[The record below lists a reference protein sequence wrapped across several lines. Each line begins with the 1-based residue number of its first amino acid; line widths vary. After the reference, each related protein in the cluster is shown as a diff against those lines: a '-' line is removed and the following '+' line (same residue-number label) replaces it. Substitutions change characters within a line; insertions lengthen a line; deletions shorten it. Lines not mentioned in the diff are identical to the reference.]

1 MQIGTLCLRSLA
13 TRPLRSRSRW
23 NVPGW
28 SKDTGGGWYLL
39 FRSASPERANGR
51 PHGCAANGKDPTH
64 TTHARAWFAAERDR
78 RRRHARVQVPR
89 LGSGRYQGV
98 PQEARPDP
106 LPSWRL
112 PVRHIRFHST
122 PVRPNFKLAAPC
134 PRAARGCVA
143 LSLDRE
149 PGSPPREA
157 ARPRVGGVGEP
168 SCIVRGR
175 VRGRAARG
183 QLRCTLQI

>member
-1 MQIGTLCLRSLA
+1 MC
-13 TRPLRSRSRW
+13 
-23 NVPGW
+23 
-28 SKDTGGGWYLL
+28 
-39 FRSASPERANGR
+39 
-51 PHGCAANGKDPTH
+51 
-64 TTHARAWFAAERDR
+64 
-78 RRRHARVQVPR
+78 VQVPR
-89 LGSGRYQGV
+89 LGSGMYQGV

-122 PVRPNFKLAAPC
+122 PVHPNFKLAAPC

-149 PGSPPREA
+149 PGSPLREA
-157 ARPRVGGVGEP
+157 ARPRMGGVGEP
-168 SCIVRGR
+168 SCIVR
-175 VRGRAARG
+175 VRRRTARG